1 MNRRTLFTASAATLA
16 TAVTCARAVEDM
28 EEEFYKEPVKERA
41 KAWMKVVKP
50 EFAVA
55 YFLGE
60 ADKKLDLR
68 PGSVDDPFGK
78 DASGRPEDFVPGPR
92 VLIGGFDVAGMK
104 HYLDVANLIARVRQR
119 ARVPRDKLLTLMEG
133 VVQPEVVSPIMEC
146 FDPHHVVICYNE
158 SGEPCGGVEVCLSCN
173 ACRFDPGS
181 DMLTK
186 MCDTM
191 KIARVLAEVGLPL
204 DDKKTS
210 IDDYAKQIAEDIRE
224 QEKSREEWRRK
235 EQQEKK

>member
-1 MNRRTLFTASAATLA
+1 MNRRTLFTACATTLAAAVTSASAADDP
-16 TAVTCARAVEDM
+16 EK
-28 EEEFYKEPVKERA
+28 EFHKAPVKDRA
-41 KAWMKVVKP
+41 RVWLKVVKP
-50 EFAVA
+50 AFAVA

-60 ADKKLDLR
+60 ADERLDLR
-68 PGSVDDPFGK
+68 PSSVDDPFGK
-78 DASGRPEDFVPGPR
+78 DAAGRPGDFLPGPR
-92 VLIGGFDVAGMK
+92 VLIGGVDMAGVK
-104 HYLDVANLIARVRQR
+104 HHLDVANLIARVRQR
-119 ARVPRDKLLTLMEG
+119 ARVPLDKLLTLMEG

-146 FDPHHVVICYNE
+146 YDPHHVVICYNE
-158 SGEPCGGVEVCLSCN
+158 HGEPCGGVEVCLSCN

-186 MCDTM
+186 MCDTV
-191 KIARVLAEVGLPL
+191 KIARVLVEVGLPL

-235 EQQEKK
+235 EQLNK

>member
-1 MNRRTLFTASAATLA
+1 
-16 TAVTCARAVEDM
+16 M

-50 EFAVA
+50 AFAVA

-204 DDKKTS
+204 DDKKNVHRRL
-210 IDDYAKQIAEDIRE
+210 RE
-224 QEKSREEWRRK
+224 TDRRGHSGAGKITGGMEAQGAARK
-235 EQQEKK
+235 EVVQLRRNWRPPGFPGPAQLA